1 MFIVLR
7 SLQMKL
13 SVLLALVLVV
23 SLTGCD
29 DSPKSAPKIGSEI
42 PGGYVITGNGI
53 FASIDNCIDNS
64 KMLQSKMNILKVE
77 DVRGNTMY
85 TSQIKIASGD
95 MMLHACIEA
104 NNQVVFTEA
113 IKK

>member
-1 MFIVLR
+1 MT
-7 SLQMKL
+7 S
-13 SVLLALVLVV
+13 SVLLALILVV

-29 DSPKSAPKIGSEI
+29 DSPESAPKIGSEI
-42 PGGYVITGNGI
+42 PGGYVITDSII

-64 KMLQSKMNILKVE
+64 RTLQSKMNILKVD

-85 TSQIKIASGD
+85 TSQIRLASGD
-95 MMLHACIEA
+95 TMLHACIEA

-113 IKK
+113 IKKK